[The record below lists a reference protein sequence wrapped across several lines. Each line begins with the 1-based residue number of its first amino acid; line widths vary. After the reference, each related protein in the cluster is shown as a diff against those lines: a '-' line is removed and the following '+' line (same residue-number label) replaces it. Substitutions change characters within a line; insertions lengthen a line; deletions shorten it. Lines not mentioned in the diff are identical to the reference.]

1 MSARDREFLDLGSH
15 ARTSGFFSVRIIPR
29 ARLTGGGSN
38 ISRTTAKEHDLG
50 AHTRPR
56 KSKNRFLA
64 HSRRCA
70 GPVGRV
76 PEEANVRGAP
86 PPRAGDGLTG
96 RRQGGAWVAQ
106 ERAVGK
112 LSLYLS
118 HGESSACA
126 LAMTDEHRPPPASR
140 AIRRSSNPRPDAAA
154 PGGWRIIAGFVIAPA
169 ILVSQVVALFGG
181 VSRAWAWRGFGLRT
195 RTSRPSTQRSPRP
208 EIGASLSV

>member
-126 LAMTDEHRPPPASR
+126 LAMTDEHRPPPSLSCHSTEQQSAAGRRR
-140 AIRRSSNPRPDAAA
+140 ARRLADHRRVRHRSGDPRVTGRRLVRRSVTSLGVAWLWTSDSYQPTIDPA
-154 PGGWRIIAGFVIAPA
+154 IAPA
-169 ILVSQVVALFGG
+169 
-181 VSRAWAWRGFGLRT
+181 
-195 RTSRPSTQRSPRP
+195 
-208 EIGASLSV
+208 